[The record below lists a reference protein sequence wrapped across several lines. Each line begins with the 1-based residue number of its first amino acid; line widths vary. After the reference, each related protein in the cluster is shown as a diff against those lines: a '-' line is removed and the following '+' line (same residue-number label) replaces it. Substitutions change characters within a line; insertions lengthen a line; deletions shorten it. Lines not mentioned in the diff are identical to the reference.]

1 MSSVLRSTDPIL
13 LETHIK
19 DCLISLRDGAT
30 FSALIFGGLLLVSAA
45 IGADIISML
54 PAFLLMFLLLIP
66 FCQVWSKVLRCG
78 IHLPSFSFWGK
89 VEFVLVGYLLQ
100 FMIKIMIY
108 IGTPLMMFAFVIGL
122 AEQLGSAFFLIA
134 ILIALSWPLI
144 VFAYVRY
151 QKNRLAKLIGN
162 CNHSASS
169 MQNA

>member
-1 MSSVLRSTDPIL
+1 M
-13 LETHIK
+13 
-19 DCLISLRDGAT
+19 
-30 FSALIFGGLLLVSAA
+30 
-45 IGADIISML
+45 
-54 PAFLLMFLLLIP
+54 
-66 FCQVWSKVLRCG
+66 
-78 IHLPSFSFWGK
+78 
-89 VEFVLVGYLLQ
+89 EFVLVGYLLQ